1 MQKIEANQRRMFIGM
16 EIGRGM
22 HKNDVLII
30 MNKDCKDKGC
40 DWIRENYGV
49 TFKFQLEKT
58 HESTMHV
65 ITEKC
70 METAKE
76 VETHMINELK
86 KKDRENVWFK
96 DSDNESQI
104 IFENSYERKISR

>member
-40 DWIRENYGV
+40 DWIREKCGV
-49 TFKFQLEKT
+49 MLKLKQEKI
-58 HESTMHV
+58 HESTMPV
-65 ITEKC
+65 WTEKC
-70 METAKE
+70 IESAK
-76 VETHMINELK
+76 
-86 KKDRENVWFK
+86 
-96 DSDNESQI
+96 
-104 IFENSYERKISR
+104 